1 MYNRSYLFVPYLV
14 STITTVI
21 DDTLESYILKI
32 TVDNLQEI
40 GYNKYI
46 KDEGIDWYENGS
58 TKIIGIL
65 C

>member
-46 KDEGIDWYENGS
+46 KDEGID
-58 TKIIGIL
+58 
-65 C
+65 